1 MTVALPTKRTAWPL
15 YAVPVWAAL
24 WIVSLVAYGDGGPGL
39 LAFGLAIPVLVL
51 ALWVWVIAGREEVEV
66 ADGKLTLRR
75 HVGPI
80 ASRRSFKTREITAV
94 HALEQSRGLGER
106 LGVPTAALALDHD
119 GRSVRFGSGLDE
131 AEARALA
138 AQLQEAL
145 AR

>member
-51 ALWVWVIAGREEVEV
+51 ALWVWVIAGREEVEIE
-66 ADGKLTLRR
+66 DGRLTLRR
-75 HVGPI
+75 HVGPLV
-80 ASRRSFKTREITAV
+80 SRRTFKTRDIDAV
-94 HALEQSRGLGER
+94 HALEQRRGLAER

-119 GRSVRFGSGLDE
+119 GHSVRFASGLDE
-131 AEARALA
+131 DEAQALA
-138 AQLQEAL
+138 ARLREAL